1 MIFLDTSGLLCL
13 FDASDAKH
21 QTAKTYFD
29 IAVNKIVT
37 NYVVAEFVALAHA
50 RRMPRSTALEF
61 VVDLHHSSEVMMIY
75 LDDQLHQVAL
85 ATLQSRLDKSW
96 SRCDATSFE
105 VMRLYKITDA
115 LTTDHHYEQAGY
127 RSLLKV

>member
-21 QTAKTYFD
+21 QTAKIYFD
-29 IAVNKIVT
+29 TTVNKIVT

-50 RRMPRSTALEF
+50 RRMPRLTALEL
-61 VVDLHHSSEVMMIY
+61 VVDLQHSSEVMMVYI
-75 LDDQLHQVAL
+75 DDQLHQVAL
-85 ATLQSRLDKSW
+85 AMLQSRLDKSW
-96 SRCDATSFE
+96 SLCDAASFE
-105 VMRLYKITDA
+105 VMRLYRITDA

-127 RSLLKV
+127 RSLLQV